1 MKPNVYRYWYSK
13 LEATSFFLSDTK
25 KVALTK
31 AALIRVVGISPEDAD
46 FFLSYDLYSPNKN
59 PDELLRYSVVE
70 RVVGTHY
77 ACGTEMSEEE
87 SQQRTA
93 NFIADFGTIMDDAF
107 SPKEIRGFTE
117 LMGSGDEMF
126 VLIKLVGP
134 RHHAV
139 RRIRNAYLPMIT
151 DFTAVDIAT
160 GQGRNITHT
169 LFNGSMD
176 PVETIDRIVGD

>member
-1 MKPNVYRYWYSK
+1 MKPDVYRYWYSK

-77 ACGTEMSEEE
+77 AC
-87 SQQRTA
+87 
-93 NFIADFGTIMDDAF
+93 
-107 SPKEIRGFTE
+107 
-117 LMGSGDEMF
+117 
-126 VLIKLVGP
+126 
-134 RHHAV
+134 
-139 RRIRNAYLPMIT
+139 
-151 DFTAVDIAT
+151 
-160 GQGRNITHT
+160 
-169 LFNGSMD
+169 
-176 PVETIDRIVGD
+176 